1 MADLAPGAIRVRD
14 LSRNYRL
21 IKDRSLTLKETILR
35 RRRTVASTVEA
46 VKGVSLDVA
55 PGEAV
60 GIIGKNGSGKST
72 LLKVLAGIIKP
83 HSGEVKIAGSV
94 ASMLELGAGFH
105 PDYSGRENVY
115 LNGSIF
121 GLSRTDV
128 EERFDEIVD
137 FAEIHDFIDAPVR
150 TYSSGMFMRLA
161 FSIASHVNPD
171 VLLLDEVLAVGDE
184 AFQMKCMGRIFEY
197 QQNGGTLV
205 FVSHDPGAVER
216 ICDRAILLDKGQI
229 SMEGATEE
237 VLGFYHRELV
247 GDTRASGAV
256 GSTVAQDDN
265 RIWGTQEA
273 YISACRLIGA
283 RGEVNRFTNGEPL
296 TIEMDV
302 IPTRPLESPV
312 YGVSISTSD
321 GLLCFGTNTRLDARR
336 TEMLREPT
344 TVRFTIPSLPLQEG
358 SFVAQFA
365 VHSQD
370 ESVVYHWLDRWIQFS
385 VFHTSPGI
393 GIVNMQGSWQFAPAA
408 DVKAHEALKPVA
420 DNAS

>member
-1 MADLAPGAIRVRD
+1 MADVPPGAIRVHD

-21 IKDRSLTLKETILR
+21 VKDRSLTLKETLLR
-35 RRRTVASTVEA
+35 RRRTVESTVEA
-46 VKGVSLDVA
+46 VRDVSFEVA

-83 HSGEVKIAGSV
+83 HAGEVEIGGSV

-121 GLSRTDV
+121 GLSRADV
-128 EERFDEIVD
+128 DERFDDIID

-197 QQNGGTLV
+197 QRAGGTLV
-205 FVSHDPGAVER
+205 LVSHDPGAIER
-216 ICDRAILLDKGQI
+216 ICSRAILLDKGRV
-229 SMEGATEE
+229 SMEGPTEE
-237 VLGFYHRELV
+237 VLSFYHRELV
-247 GDTRASGAV
+247 GETRESGAA
-256 GSTVAQDDN
+256 GSTVARDDN

-273 YISACRLIGA
+273 YISGCRLIGA
-283 RGEVNRFTNGEPL
+283 QGESNRFITGEPL

-302 IPTRPLESPV
+302 VATRPIESPV
-312 YGVSISTSD
+312 YGVGVSTSD
-321 GLLCFGTNTRLDARR
+321 GLMCFGTNTRLDARG
-336 TEMLREPT
+336 TGLLSQPT

-358 SFVAQFA
+358 SFVAQFT

-370 ESVVYHWLDRWIQFS
+370 ESTVYHWLDRWIQFS
-385 VFHTSPGI
+385 VFHTSPGV
-393 GIVNMQGSWQFAPAA
+393 GIVNMQGSWQFAPTPDAEPHDA
-408 DVKAHEALKPVA
+408 RRPVA
-420 DNAS
+420 DSA